1 MYNKGN
7 VNVTYSSKRGQALL
21 AIFLSTLIIIIIDN
35 TATITLTPT
44 RVIWGMATLTLF
56 FIRLFHASH
65 FQLKYT
71 TEQKIHNETQSH
83 HEKSQ
88 PLKNADTR
96 ALAELNR
103 LYFQAKTTFKNKQVD
118 AMSVMEKYFYFS
130 HKSKQWQRVIR
141 LGQAF
146 FFLAI
151 SISIFFLSTGNQLFI
166 VSLLTLAIAL
176 NIEGVIR
183 AYKTDKQAQIYKQ
196 KIDALYKKKYS
207 AILDHNLQ

>member
-7 VNVTYSSKRGQALL
+7 VNVTYSSKSGQVLL

-44 RVIWGMATLTLF
+44 RAIWGMATVNLF
-56 FIRLFHASH
+56 FIRLFHASN

-71 TEQKIHNETQSH
+71 TEQTIHNETQAH
-83 HEKSQ
+83 HERAQ
-88 PLKNADTR
+88 PLKNTDTR

-118 AMSVMEKYFYFS
+118 AMSVMEDYFYFS

-146 FFLAI
+146 FYLAI
-151 SISIFFLSTGNQLFI
+151 SISIFVLSTSNQLFI
-166 VSLLTLAIAL
+166 VSLLTLAIVL
-176 NIEGVIR
+176 NIEGVIH

-196 KIDALYKKKYS
+196 KIDVLYKKKYS
-207 AILDHNLQ
+207 AILDYNLQ